1 MDMDLKELHQDD
13 VSEIWNINEQGLPG
27 TGKVTQEE
35 IGNLLSLSELAIGA
49 FENGKLSGFVICLLP
64 RTKYGSLN
72 YAWFNQRYDNFIY
85 VDRIAVAANRRGHK
99 IGSRIYQEVVSY
111 AEQHKCPIAA
121 EVSLDPPNPG
131 SMRFH
136 YEHGF
141 HEVGVL
147 KHESKSVTM
156 MLRDL

>member
-1 MDMDLKELHQDD
+1 MDLKELCQDD

-27 TGKVTQEE
+27 TGKVSHEE
-35 IGNLLSLSELAIGA
+35 IEDLLSLSELAIGA
-49 FENGKLSGFVICLLP
+49 FENGKLLGFVICLLP
-64 RTKYGSLN
+64 RTRYGSLN

-85 VDRIAVAANRRGHK
+85 IDRIAVAANRRSQK

-111 AEQHKCPIAA
+111 AEQHKCPITA
-121 EVSLDPPNPG
+121 EVSLEPPNPG

-136 YEHGF
+136 DDHGF

-156 MLRDL
+156 MLRKL